1 MKSECHTV
9 RHELVENVFPV
20 SQPHYSKMRCPLTKP
35 NLTDFFEN
43 STHRQ
48 WKLAKE
54 RRSSKVCCL
63 TLQPGPAGARA
74 GRQHW
79 NRAHWSASRT
89 MIPRIVSTLCQAA
102 RMLMRSGNETHTGR
116 RDSKINFGEPG
127 PCVPHTSRYPTWNS
141 CLDRLRWTQWYGGAR

>member
-20 SQPHYSKMRCPLTKP
+20 SQPHYSKMRYPLTKP

-102 RMLMRSGNETHTGR
+102 RMLMRSGNETHAGR
-116 RDSKINFGEPG
+116 RDPKINFGEPG

-141 CLDRLRWTQWYGGAR
+141 CLDRLRRTQWYGGAR